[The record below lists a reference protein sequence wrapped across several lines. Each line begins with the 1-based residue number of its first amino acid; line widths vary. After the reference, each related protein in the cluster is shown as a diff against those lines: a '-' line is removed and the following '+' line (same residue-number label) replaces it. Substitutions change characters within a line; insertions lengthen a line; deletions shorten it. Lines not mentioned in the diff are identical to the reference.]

1 MRHILAQQASR
12 GLLGFYILGL
22 LWAPLPL
29 GSARPWATAWLA
41 LWFWLLAAAAA
52 WLRVLPKAHPGAGPG
67 SSRQRA
73 AGGPRSSSS
82 SSQRQRPGALAW
94 GVAALLLAF
103 SLWVGAQLSPWGYS
117 ADPHETRIYL
127 LRSLGYVGVF
137 VAGLLLVNTQR
148 RRTWL
153 LAALVAAGVLEA
165 LLAIVLF
172 SAGRSFELFGTLI
185 AWSGRATGTFPNF
198 DHLAQF
204 LALTLSAGVGLMLTQ
219 MGGPS
224 RGPAPGWRER
234 VHGVLSFMMSAKMLL
249 RLMLVLMVIALVLT
263 RSRMGNGVFFAVLLL
278 LALWV
283 MLTAPQLRRPAAWLV
298 ASLLVVDIVVVGQ
311 WVGLEKVVKRIENT
325 ELALEREEAA
335 SASAAASAA
344 GLPAPTT
351 LRVKRRPGQ
360 EETVEERLYAAR
372 DSLELVRRRPL
383 AGHGGGAFYTVFPA
397 NKSSDFARYPYRWDH
412 AHSDYVE
419 IAADTG
425 LVGLGLLAGVFL
437 LSFGRALQ
445 LMRDHS
451 TPHVRGVSAGVAMGL
466 LCALLHGL
474 VDFNLQINANAMTLT
489 VLLVLVWSVYGPGG
503 PTVSR
508 SQTSR

>member
-1 MRHILAQQASR
+1 
-12 GLLGFYILGL
+12 
-22 LWAPLPL
+22 
-29 GSARPWATAWLA
+29 
-41 LWFWLLAAAAA
+41 
-52 WLRVLPKAHPGAGPG
+52 
-67 SSRQRA
+67 
-73 AGGPRSSSS
+73 
-82 SSQRQRPGALAW
+82 
-94 GVAALLLAF
+94 VAALLLAF
-103 SLWVGAQLSPWGYS
+103 SLWVGVQLSPWGYS

-127 LRSLGYVGVF
+127 LRSLGYTGVF

-148 RRTWL
+148 RQTWL

-185 AWSGRATGTFPNF
+185 AWAGRATGTFPNF

-219 MGGPS
+219 MGGSS

-234 VHGVLSFMMSAKMLL
+234 VHGLLSFMMSAKMLL

-283 MLTAPQLRRPAAWLV
+283 MVTAPQLRRPAGWLV

-325 ELALEREEAA
+325 ELALAAEEAA
-335 SASAAASAA
+335 SEAAAAVAAASAA
-344 GLPAPTT
+344 GLPAPST
-351 LRVKRRPGQ
+351 LRIKRKPGQ

-372 DSLELVRRRPL
+372 DSLELVRQRPL

-397 NKSSDFARYPYRWDH
+397 NKGSEFARYPYRWDH

-419 IAADTG
+419 IAAETG

-451 TPHVRGVSAGVAMGL
+451 TPHVRGVSAGVAMGM

-474 VDFNLQINANAMTLT
+474 VDFNLQINANGMALT

-503 PTVSR
+503 PGR